1 MFTMVTRLSNSLVP
15 SQTEPVNPSTPKPEG
30 QSPATQQC
38 REEEGQVGEFTE
50 QTGTRCLC

>member
-1 MFTMVTRLSNSLVP
+1 MVTRLSNSLVP